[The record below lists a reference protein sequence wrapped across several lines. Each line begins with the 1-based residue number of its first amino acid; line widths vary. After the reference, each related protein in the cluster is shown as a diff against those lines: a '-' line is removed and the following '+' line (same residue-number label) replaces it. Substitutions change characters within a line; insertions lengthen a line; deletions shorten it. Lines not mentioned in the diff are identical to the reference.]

1 MRSTSVSCGS
11 VPHHGFA
18 YILLV
23 WICICLGEPSVL
35 GPESQVRG
43 RVAGGCGLE
52 DRQSEASGTRIAGMG
67 SMSYAIRIHTSG
79 GPEVLQWELVD
90 VPPPGPGEAV
100 VSQTAVGLN
109 FIDIYHRTGYYPVPA
124 MPAIIGSEAAGVVEA
139 VGEGVSEV
147 AIGDRVVYCMSLG
160 SYTQRR
166 VIASRLLIKVPN
178 EITDE
183 QAAAMM
189 LKGCT
194 VQYLLRR
201 THRVAPGETILFHAA
216 AGGCGLLA
224 CQWAKHL
231 GATVIGTV
239 GTAEKAELVKAHGCD
254 YPIVYTCENFVE
266 RVKEITNGAGVSVV
280 YDAVGHGTFLGS
292 LDCLQPRGLMV
303 SFGNA
308 SGAVEPFSVGTLAT
322 KGSLFL
328 TRPTLAN
335 HIRTRAELEETTADL
350 FEVVAGG
357 AVSVAVNQTYA
368 LKDVAQAHQDL
379 EGRRTTG
386 STVLLAH
393 SDRLTNEERT

>member
-1 MRSTSVSCGS
+1 MNSTS
-11 VPHHGFA
+11 H
-18 YILLV
+18 
-23 WICICLGEPSVL
+23 
-35 GPESQVRG
+35 
-43 RVAGGCGLE
+43 
-52 DRQSEASGTRIAGMG
+52 
-67 SMSYAIRIHTSG
+67 AIRIHTTG
-79 GPEVLQWELVD
+79 GPEVLQWEPVD
-90 VPPPGPGEAV
+90 VLSPGPGEAV
-100 VSQTAVGLN
+100 VSQTAIGLN
-109 FIDIYHRTGYYPVPA
+109 FIDVYHRTGLYPVPA

-147 AIGDRVVYCMSLG
+147 EVGDRVAYCMSIG

-166 VIASRLLIKVPN
+166 AIASRLLVKVPDG
-178 EITDE
+178 ITDE

-201 THRVAPGETILFHAA
+201 THQVKRGETILFHAA

-239 GTAEKAELVKAHGCD
+239 GTPEKAELAKAHGCD
-254 YPIVYTCENFVE
+254 HPIVYTRENFVE
-266 RVKEITNGAGVSVV
+266 RVKEITNGAGVPVV
-280 YDAVGHGTFLGS
+280 YDSVGNDTFLGS

-308 SGAVEPFSVGTLAT
+308 SGAVEPFSPGVLAA

-328 TRPTLAN
+328 TRPTLATYT
-335 HIRTRAELEETTADL
+335 RTRVELESTTADL
-350 FEVVAGG
+350 FDVVASG
-357 AVSVAVNQTYA
+357 AVVVEVNQTYP
-368 LKDVAQAHQDL
+368 LKSADQAHRDL

-393 SDRLTNEERT
+393 DG